1 MWSSDHKKEGQ
12 DGGAGVSGRGSDDT
26 QDECTSPKTW
36 EGKWRR
42 LSEWVRKWR
51 RENIGKTSNPKG

>member
-1 MWSSDHKKEGQ
+1 MWSSDRKKEGQ

-42 LSEWVRKWR
+42 LSE
-51 RENIGKTSNPKG
+51 